1 MIIWLVFFL
10 FLQTKP
16 SFSTLFAWSQLD
28 ISATLDSVSAM
39 SEVYQITYRWILK
52 LLSWPIIFK
61 LLNLGGNQLIMYT
74 LAAYVFVPSVFGE
87 NIPTG
92 RNCLLGHTVERK

>member
-1 MIIWLVFFL
+1 
-10 FLQTKP
+10 
-16 SFSTLFAWSQLD
+16 
-28 ISATLDSVSAM
+28 M